1 MDPSIKEDQ
10 EMLKIKKRGHQDLE
24 LGFTL
29 LPHSTTSSELNL
41 IGSFKTTSSSASHHH
56 QEHLEEPRV
65 FSCNYCQRKFYS
77 SQALGG
83 HQNAHKRERTLA
95 KRGQYYKM
103 SLSSSPP
110 SSAFTFGHG
119 SFSRL
124 ASMASLPLHGSVRNR
139 STLGIQAHS
148 TIHNPF
154 LGRQRESLS
163 DVFRQNIQQRP
174 AIGKM
179 LPEKFHVEVGSSYNS
194 NIMIKNKQEDHN
206 NQFKKIDLTL
216 KL

>member
-10 EMLKIKKRGHQDLE
+10 EMLKTKKRCYQDLE
-24 LGFTL
+24 LGLTL
-29 LPHSTTSSELNL
+29 LPHGKTSAELNL
-41 IGSFKTTSSSASHHH
+41 IDSFKTTSSSTSHH
-56 QEHLEEPRV
+56 QEHLEDPRT

-95 KRGQYYKM
+95 KRGHYYKM
-103 SLSSSPP
+103 SLSSSSSSSSSP
-110 SSAFTFGHG
+110 SSAFAFGHG
-119 SFSRL
+119 SVSRF
-124 ASMASLPLHGSVRNR
+124 ASMSSLPLHGSASNR

-154 LGRQRESLS
+154 QIRQAPSLS
-163 DVFRQNIQQRP
+163 HVFKQSVHQKP
-174 AIGKM
+174 
-179 LPEKFHVEVGSSYNS
+179 PNS
-194 NIMIKNKQEDHN
+194 NIGYFKSKQEDH